1 MLLEAENEAF
11 IIGHPWGRDQERVS
25 FVTAQECHSHTAA
38 QTCLKGH
45 RVTTRGNDRIT
56 AILFINIPIENNKPF
71 SGVRSQTSVAKESK
85 TTNPDSRIQAGCLMR
100 ADNTTLAT
108 RSLYRV
114 SKISR
119 DEPRDATRGVGTFPR
134 HQPETRRAPA
144 PTSRPSARPCPLP
157 SAPLLLLLQKRQ
169 LPLGRGAESGGLAQP
184 PVAAPVPC

>member
-25 FVTAQECHSHTAA
+25 FVTAQGCHSHTAA

-114 SKISR
+114 SKSGMSQEMPPEAWGPSP
-119 DEPRDATRGVGTFPR
+119 DTSPRPAALLPR
-134 HQPETRRAPA
+134 PPA
-144 PTSRPSARPCPLP
+144 PRLGRALSLPPLCSFSSRSGSFPSA
-157 SAPLLLLLQKRQ
+157 
-169 LPLGRGAESGGLAQP
+169 GGLRAGGSHNRP
-184 PVAAPVPC
+184 